1 MQIELLENLG
11 SNDIMVRGNLHLQ
24 SMQPSTTENLP
35 LTSCAL
41 PNE

>member
-11 SNDIMVRGNLHLQ
+11 SNDIMVRGNLHFQRMQ
-24 SMQPSTTENLP
+24 SSTTENLP